1 MTLISLIINKNYL
14 GIIIL
19 KKIVNEKFVD
29 IHGNYMLKELCSF
42 ITRSYFWLKEPKI
55 IIKIFNG
62 FLPVGH
68 KKDSLYSIDSCS

>member
-1 MTLISLIINKNYL
+1 
-14 GIIIL
+14 
-19 KKIVNEKFVD
+19 
-29 IHGNYMLKELCSF
+29 MLKELCSF
-42 ITRSYFWLKEPKI
+42 ISRSYFWLKEPKI